1 MRPQAWFRVAENW
14 RALRGAATRLTAIAA
29 AVVILLCFDIGGAL
43 SNPGPGRTQTRPAA
57 TAPVCAASEGLKN
70 IPPALRAHLFNL
82 VRDTNA
88 GNCSQAV
95 NVLAPLR
102 DQLRDAYES
111 AKPASLANKF
121 VGAATDYVNA
131 YFTHG
136 LSKSGVVVP
145 PDTLTRGLW
154 RKGCD
159 AES

>member
-1 MRPQAWFRVAENW
+1 MAVQPSSGGS
-14 RALRGAATRLTAIAA
+14 ALRRTSLYLLV
-29 AVVILLCFDIGGAL
+29 AVVAVAVFQSAASAQAL
-43 SNPGPGRTQTRPAA
+43 PLPVPTLGSLAAMIRCLTGEGCAQRPVGIEL
-57 TAPVCAASEGLKN
+57 APPSVCAA
-70 IPPALRAHLFNL
+70 
-82 VRDTNA
+82 NA
-88 GNCSQAV
+88 STSNCAQAV
-95 NVLAPLR
+95 GVLAPLR

-111 AKPASLANKF
+111 AKPASLADKF
-121 VGAATDYVNA
+121 VNSATDYVNA